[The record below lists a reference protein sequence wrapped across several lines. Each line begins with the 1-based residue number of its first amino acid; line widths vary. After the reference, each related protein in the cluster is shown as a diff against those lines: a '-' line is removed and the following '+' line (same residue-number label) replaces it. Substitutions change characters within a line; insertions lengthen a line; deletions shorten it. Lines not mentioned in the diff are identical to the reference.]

1 MRWLLQN
8 LGGRLRHA
16 FKNPGYALHSLWRE
30 ATLADE
36 RFLSGLTNVPATT
49 IRRFLDEPLG
59 LAAFAQSIKNAE
71 ADFRNLEIQSA
82 DLHAKKILAQYA
94 AVRAL
99 RPNLVV
105 ETGVAN
111 GVSSAYLLLALHLNG
126 QGTLYSIGL
135 DDAKYLPAGRSLG
148 WVVPDWLRPRWK
160 VMPGDSREILP
171 KLLAQLKSI
180 DVFIH
185 DSLHTYEHMIW
196 EFRQAYPRLRS
207 GGLLLSDDAGWNSAF
222 SDFTREAGAPRARIL
237 RGVGFLAKPKPSGQR
252 PSRPWSP

>member
-1 MRWLLQN
+1 M
-8 LGGRLRHA
+8 
-16 FKNPGYALHSLWRE
+16 
-30 ATLADE
+30 
-36 RFLSGLTNVPATT
+36 TNVPATT

-59 LAAFAQSIKNAE
+59 LAAFAQSIKSAE
-71 ADFRNLEIQSA
+71 ADFRDLEIQSA
-82 DLHAKKILAQYA
+82 NLHAKKVLAQYA

-105 ETGVAN
+105 ETGIAN

-126 QGTLYSIGL
+126 QGALYSIGL
-135 DDAKYLPAGRSLG
+135 DDAKYLAAGRSLG

-171 KLLAQLKSI
+171 KLLAELKSI

-196 EFRQAYPRLRS
+196 EFRQAYPYLRS
-207 GGLLLSDDAGWNSAF
+207 GGLLLSDDAAWNSAF
-222 SDFTREAGAPRARIL
+222 ADFAREAGAPRACIL
-237 RGVGFLAKPKPSGQR
+237 RGVGFLAKPTPTEQGLSH
-252 PSRPWSP
+252 PEFL